1 MNGGPKAESVGPDD
15 VADGF
20 VADVGFTSQT
30 EPGMPTRLLVSV
42 PAEHL
47 ERVHRDLIGACEGPI
62 GVLYRQ
68 RIDRARP
75 RPEGSPSRD
84 FLALG
89 IDKNALLAALAACR
103 GLVYHDARG
112 DLWLRGRRGEQVIL
126 DGDGILYAY
135 PDDLVFRDVCAGDGL
150 EEKPLRTLLD
160 RDRVKQY
167 YRAENDAEEVDF
179 IARLGLT
186 DITAGG

>member
-1 MNGGPKAESVGPDD
+1 MTRGPKAESVGPDD

-47 ERVHRDLIGACEGPI
+47 ARVHRDLIGACEGPI

-68 RIDRARP
+68 RVDRGRP
-75 RPEGSPSRD
+75 RPEGAPSRD
-84 FLALG
+84 FIALG
-89 IDKNALLAALAACR
+89 VDKGVLLDALAACS
-103 GLVYHDARG
+103 GLAYHDARG
-112 DLWLRGRRGEQVIL
+112 DVWLRGRRGEQVIL
-126 DGDGILYAY
+126 DGDGLIYTY
-135 PDDLVFRDVCAGDGL
+135 PDDLVFRDVCIGDGL
-150 EEKPLRTLLD
+150 DEKPLRTLLD

-167 YRAENDAEEVDF
+167 YRAEFDAEEADF

-186 DITAGG
+186 DITAGS